1 MRNFTILGQ
10 KDHKFSGKRNID
22 IEDDDDNDDDDDDDD
37 DDDYTISIQSVIKC
51 YPSISLQ
58 LRLLE
63 QSQDNKKV
71 I

>member
-1 MRNFTILGQ
+1 MILGQ
-10 KDHKFSGKRNID
+10 KDHKFSWKSNID

-37 DDDYTISIQSVIKC
+37 DDDYTIRIQSVIKC

-71 I
+71 IWKS